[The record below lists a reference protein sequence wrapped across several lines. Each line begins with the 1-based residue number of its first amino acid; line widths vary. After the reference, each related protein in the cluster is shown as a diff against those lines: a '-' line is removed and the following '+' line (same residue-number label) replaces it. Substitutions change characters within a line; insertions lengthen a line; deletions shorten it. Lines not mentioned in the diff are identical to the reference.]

1 MANYCER
8 EDVVRWYGGTEDNVR
23 MHFDSQLWS
32 TPLTSFTVVGL
43 TFDIPTTILLR
54 IDEAI
59 ADASSELD
67 TRILQAYL
75 ALPTEIPRHLRKAA
89 AKLAAFE
96 AVADDGVL
104 TDRLKEGHKQVLEY
118 FDRIA
123 KKELDLGIVAPRPAN
138 RGPIVKVVQIG
149 GTLGS
154 RNGRYGGCG
163 C

>member
-1 MANYCER
+1 MTNYCER
-8 EDVVRWYGGTEDNVR
+8 EDVIRWYGGTQANVM
-23 MHFDSQLWS
+23 MHFDSQLLS

-43 TFDIPTTILLR
+43 TFDVPTTILLR

-75 ALPTEIPRHLRKAA
+75 ALPTTIPRHLRKAA

-104 TDRLKEGHKQVLEY
+104 TERLNAGRAQVLEY

-123 KKELDLGIVAPRPAN
+123 KKELDLGIAAPRPAN
-138 RGPIVKVVQIG
+138 RGPIVKVVSIG
-149 GTLGS
+149 SAYG
-154 RNGRYGGCG
+154 NGNGGYGC
-163 C
+163 